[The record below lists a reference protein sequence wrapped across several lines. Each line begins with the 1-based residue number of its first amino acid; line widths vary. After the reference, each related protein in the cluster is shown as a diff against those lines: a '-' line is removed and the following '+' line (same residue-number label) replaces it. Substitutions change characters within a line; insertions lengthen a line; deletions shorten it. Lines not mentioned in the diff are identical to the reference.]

1 MLPVFLRVLSEP
13 VKNPPAVWETWVQS
27 LDGEGPLEKGTAA
40 PLQYSGLENSERQRN
55 LAGFSPWVHKESG
68 TTE

>member
-1 MLPVFLRVLSEP
+1 MQ
-13 VKNPPAVWETWVQS
+13 ETWVQS

-40 PLQYSGLENSERQRN
+40 PLQYSGLENSKGQKN